1 MEFPLRLNILTMLNF
16 EKINVFIISK
26 IEISGELSI
35 EFLILKLSL
44 ATWVITSTITVSE
57 WPPECLSVLDSVW

>member
-1 MEFPLRLNILTMLNF
+1 MLNF

-44 ATWVITSTITVSE
+44 AT
-57 WPPECLSVLDSVW
+57 